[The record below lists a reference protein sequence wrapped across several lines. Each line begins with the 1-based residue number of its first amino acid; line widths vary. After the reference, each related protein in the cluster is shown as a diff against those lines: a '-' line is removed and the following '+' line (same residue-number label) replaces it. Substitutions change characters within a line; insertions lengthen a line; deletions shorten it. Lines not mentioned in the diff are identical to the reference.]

1 MIYFKIRDGIRY
13 LKVTTH
19 PGSFG
24 TSSVPGG
31 NEVTIDCVD
40 PMAGVVAGL
49 SIMIICKLSC
59 VSSNH
64 TFHKTRKQSVQI
76 NSNLLFNAEVSIQSE
91 QKRFDV
97 CVFILYWQ

>member
-1 MIYFKIRDGIRY
+1 MKLMDQD
-13 LKVTTH
+13 VTKKTH

-49 SIMIICKLSC
+49 SMMIICK
-59 VSSNH
+59 
-64 TFHKTRKQSVQI
+64 
-76 NSNLLFNAEVSIQSE
+76 
-91 QKRFDV
+91 
-97 CVFILYWQ
+97 